1 MSNSTTNRPVIGS
14 RWSYTKI
21 GYALTQSIQ
30 QLRERSVATLITL
43 FVLGTTLALPA
54 VFWFGS
60 ASLSEIVNRSVG
72 KESVTVYL
80 SLDVSDTDGAA
91 LAQRW
96 QNQDGVSTTRYISR
110 AQALALFQQQTDLDD
125 AIAALGDNPLP
136 GAVVV
141 FPEIDANAPAELTVQ
156 RVTAMAQAFT
166 ELATVERVQID
177 LDWVRKLQSVL
188 TLFRI
193 VVSLLAIFL
202 TLTGLLVI
210 GNTVR
215 LELLR
220 RQREF
225 EVSTLLGASRSFLN
239 RPILYTGTLYG
250 LLGGAIAAVLAT
262 VAYSFIKTPAD
273 QLAAQYA
280 SSFRLDLPTAGQFLT
295 IIAVATALGLLGALI
310 TVFRP
315 SQTYFS
321 NR

>member
-1 MSNSTTNRPVIGS
+1 MSSPDVGS
-14 RWSYTKI
+14 RWSYTKR
-21 GYALTQSIQ
+21 GYALTQSIR
-30 QLRERSVATLITL
+30 QLRERSLATLITL

-60 ASLSEIVNRSVG
+60 ASLSDLVNRSVG
-72 KESVTVYL
+72 EESITVYL
-80 SLDVSDTDGAA
+80 SLDVPDLDGVE
-91 LAQRW
+91 LAKRW
-96 QNQDGVSTTRYISR
+96 QNLPNVRATTYISR
-110 AQALALFQQQTDLDD
+110 AEALALFQQQTDLDD
-125 AIAALGDNPLP
+125 AVAALGGNPLP

-141 FPEIDANAPAELTVQ
+141 FPDIDPAASGDATVQ
-156 RVTAMAQAFT
+156 RINA
-166 ELATVERVQID
+166 LANGFSEQPTVERVQID
-177 LDWVRKLQSVL
+177 LEWVRKLQSAL

-193 VVSLLAIFL
+193 IVSLLAVFL

-220 RQREF
+220 RQREMQ
-225 EVSTLLGASRSFLN
+225 VGNLLGASRSFLN

-250 LLGGAIAAVLAT
+250 LLGGAVAAVLAT
-262 VAYSFIKTPAD
+262 VAYSFIKAPAD

-280 SSFRLDLPTAGQFLT
+280 SSFRLALPSAGQFLT

-315 SQTYFS
+315 SLKYS
-321 NR
+321 NSTN

>member
-1 MSNSTTNRPVIGS
+1 MSSPDVGS
-14 RWSYTKI
+14 RWSYTKR
-21 GYALTQSIQ
+21 GYALTHSIR
-30 QLRERSVATLITL
+30 QLRERSLATLITL

-60 ASLSEIVNRSVG
+60 ASLSDLVNRSVG
-72 KESVTVYL
+72 EESITVYL
-80 SLDVSDTDGAA
+80 SLDVPDLDGVE
-91 LAQRW
+91 LAKRW
-96 QNQDGVSTTRYISR
+96 QNLPNVRATTYISR
-110 AQALALFQQQTDLDD
+110 AEALALFQQQTDLDD
-125 AIAALGDNPLP
+125 AVAALGGNPLP

-141 FPEIDANAPAELTVQ
+141 FPDIDPAASGDATVQ
-156 RVTAMAQAFT
+156 RINA
-166 ELATVERVQID
+166 LANGFSETPTVDRVQID
-177 LDWVRKLQSVL
+177 LEWVRKLQSAL

-193 VVSLLAIFL
+193 IVSLLAVFL

-220 RQREF
+220 RQREMQ
-225 EVSTLLGASRSFLN
+225 VGNLLGASRSFLN

-250 LLGGAIAAVLAT
+250 LLGGAVAAVLAT

-280 SSFRLDLPTAGQFLT
+280 SSFRLALPSAGQFLT

-315 SQTYFS
+315 SPASFP

>member
-1 MSNSTTNRPVIGS
+1 MSIPNIGS
-14 RWSYTKI
+14 RWSYTKR
-21 GYALTQSIQ
+21 GYALSESIR
-30 QLRERSVATLITL
+30 QLRERSLATFITL

-60 ASLSEIVNRSVG
+60 ASLSELLNRSVG
-72 KESVTVYL
+72 EESVTVYL
-80 SLDVSDTDGAA
+80 SLDIPDLEGAE
-91 LAQRW
+91 LATQW
-96 QNQDGVSTTRYISR
+96 ENQEGVLTTTYISR
-110 AQALALFQQQTDLDD
+110 DEALALFQKQTDLED
-125 AIAALGDNPLP
+125 AITALGGNPLP

-141 FPEIDANAPAELTVQ
+141 FPEIDPSLPSNVTVERVEDLAQ
-156 RVTAMAQAFT
+156 R
-166 ELATVERVQID
+166 LAKLPSVERVQID
-177 LDWVRKLQSVL
+177 LEWVRKLQSAL
-188 TLFRI
+188 TLFRVI
-193 VVSLLAIFL
+193 VSLLAIFL

-220 RQREF
+220 RQREIQ
-225 EVSTLLGASRSFLN
+225 VGTLLGASRSFLN

-280 SSFRLDLPTAGQFLT
+280 SSFRLALPSAGQFLT
-295 IIAVATALGLLGALI
+295 IIAIATVLGLLGSLI

-315 SQTYFS
+315 TQTLFP